1 MDDKKVFE
9 LARLKLA
16 YQKQILF
23 MSGLVV
29 LIILGIVLYV
39 INIYRYNFS
48 LFIVSLVM
56 IITGFIGAMT
66 IDKKIRLI
74 SKKIK
79 GL

>member
-66 IDKKIRLI
+66 IDQKIRLI